1 MKQLSQHNLIYYTM
15 YTYIG
20 TEVLEDVNSLSNTTR
35 WDHEVFSLFK
45 KIFVIK
51 YFILQSIFKF

>member
-35 WDHEVFSLFK
+35 WDHEVFF
-45 KIFVIK
+45 
-51 YFILQSIFKF
+51 YF